1 MDDLKALM
9 ESQPIA
15 QINQVV
21 NQFIHAADGYD
32 NKLKL
37 TFVLLN
43 LLHEGAQ
50 LLQTTD
56 SNEFISEVRKRINE
70 LDQQSNSLA
79 DVYHMQLFQN
89 NEIMEL
95 LSDPNS
101 NRIADIQ
108 NQIDSLLTEYDN
120 LIKALVELRDNLPI
134 EKQLEKERDK
144 P

>member
-1 MDDLKALM
+1 
-9 ESQPIA
+9 
-15 QINQVV
+15 
-21 NQFIHAADGYD
+21 
-32 NKLKL
+32 
-37 TFVLLN
+37 
-43 LLHEGAQ
+43 
-50 LLQTTD
+50 
-56 SNEFISEVRKRINE
+56 
-70 LDQQSNSLA
+70 
-79 DVYHMQLFQN
+79 
-89 NEIMEL
+89 MEL